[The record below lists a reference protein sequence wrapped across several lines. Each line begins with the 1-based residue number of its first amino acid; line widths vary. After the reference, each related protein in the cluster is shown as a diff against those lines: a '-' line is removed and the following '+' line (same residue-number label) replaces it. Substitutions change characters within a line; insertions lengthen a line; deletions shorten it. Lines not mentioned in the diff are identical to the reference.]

1 MIPTLNLEYR
11 PTLPE
16 ALTRV
21 RAFLETERRRG
32 TRVVQIIHG
41 YGSSGV
47 GGTLRAGIRKELGA
61 MKGRGDVRAFIPGED
76 LRRGTAGIKRLV
88 NDFPDIKRLK
98 DYGRGNPGITVV
110 VLSR

>member
-16 ALTRV
+16 ALKKV
-21 RAFLETERRRG
+21 RAFLATERRRG

-41 YGSSGV
+41 WGSSGV

-61 MKGRGDVRAFIPGED
+61 MKGRGEVRAFLPGED
-76 LRRGTAGIKRLV
+76 LRRGAAAVKRLS
-88 NDFPDIKRLK
+88 NDFPDIKRLR

-110 VLSR
+110 ILSR